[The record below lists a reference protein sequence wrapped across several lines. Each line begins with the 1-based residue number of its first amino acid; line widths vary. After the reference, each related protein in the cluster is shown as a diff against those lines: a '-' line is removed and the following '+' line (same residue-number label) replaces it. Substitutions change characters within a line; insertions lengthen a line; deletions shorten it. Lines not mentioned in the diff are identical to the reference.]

1 MARHSTVR
9 SLLASLAVS
18 ATVVAAVFSVT
29 PRAQAWDA
37 IGHRAI
43 TWLALDGLSADMP
56 AFLRD
61 PSVRHGIAWQSAEPD
76 RWRGQRNPYI
86 TNATYGDH
94 FIDVEDL
101 DGFGLTLDTV
111 SPLRYRFVRDMAVAR
126 HEHPTGPDG
135 KSEPYNEKLDPTGQK
150 QWVGFVPH
158 AIAEHHAKL
167 TSMFKTYRILESLK
181 DPARAPQLE
190 MAKANIQTT
199 MGLLSHYVGDTAQPL
214 HTTKH
219 FNGWVGD
226 NPNGYTTAKT
236 IHAYIDGGVLAH
248 HKLEYNT
255 LKDGQKYEIAPVA
268 VDPWNE
274 ILTYIKRSHDKVVPL
289 YEMEKTGKLQ
299 QAEGKVFIT
308 ERLHDAGAMLAAVY
322 NSAWA
327 NSAPSKQDIA
337 DFIKYD
343 SFNPSQIPAADA
355 KAPAA
360 AEAKPA
366 AKTDATP
373 AAAPAPAPVK

>member
-1 MARHSTVR
+1 M
-9 SLLASLAVS
+9 
-18 ATVVAAVFSVT
+18 AAVLSVT
-29 PRAQAWDA
+29 PRAEAWDA

-43 TWLALDGLSADMP
+43 TWLALDGLSGDMP

-61 PSVRHGIAWQSAEPD
+61 PAVRHGIAWQAAEPD
-76 RWRGQRNPYI
+76 RWRGLRNPYI
-86 TNATYGDH
+86 TNASYGDH

-101 DGFGLTLDTV
+101 DGFGLTLETV

-126 HEHPTGPDG
+126 HEHPAGPDG

-150 QWVGFVPH
+150 QWAGFVPH

-219 FNGWVGD
+219 FSGWVGE
-226 NPNGYTTAKT
+226 NPKGYTTAKT
-236 IHAYIDGGVLAH
+236 FHAYIDGGVLAL

-255 LKDGQKYEIAPVA
+255 LREGQKYEVGLVA
-268 VDPWNE
+268 ADPWND
-274 ILTYIKRSHDKVVPL
+274 ILTYVKRSHEKVVPL
-289 YEMEKTGKLQ
+289 YELEKSGQLQ
-299 QAEGKVFIT
+299 QAEGKAFIT

-327 NSAPSKQDIA
+327 NSAPSQQDIA

-343 SFNPSQIPAADA
+343 AFAPSQVPVADVKADA
-355 KAPAA
+355 KAEAKA
-360 AEAKPA
+360 EVKAQAKTEAKPA
-366 AKTDATP
+366 AP
-373 AAAPAPAPVK
+373 AAGAK